1 MTPGW
6 EAGAREE
13 RLTFGGCLRARVG
26 QVHAEEQVLLGLD
39 EEAREVCL
47 HRGELLNLVLHRR
60 EDLSKSAVM
69 TRTLQHRVAPCV
81 IRTSVRQRPRRR
93 NDRALSAW
101 VFWGGPSR
109 NIKPNEASKASQFV

>member
-1 MTPGW
+1 MIPSR
-6 EAGAREE
+6 EAAEREE

-39 EEAREVCL
+39 EEAREVSL
-47 HRGELLNLVLHRR
+47 PRGELLNLVLHRC
-60 EDLSKSAVM
+60 EDLSKAALM
-69 TRTLQHRVAPCV
+69 TLPPQHRLPPC

-93 NDRALSAW
+93 VLTAW

-109 NIKPNEASKASQFV
+109 NVKPNEASKASQFV